1 MGGQYEREAM
11 TILASQNESSETIRE
26 SIRMGA
32 TFDRAYLLM
41 NVLAATIASY
51 GLFANS
57 PAVVIGAMI
66 VAMLLGPI
74 AGIALALVDTDMK
87 FLLKS
92 LSTLLAGA
100 IGVMITAFIVGTI
113 HKDIPITNEIMAR
126 TAPNLLDLMIALAG
140 GAAGA
145 YATVS
150 PRLSVA
156 FVGVAIATA
165 LVPPLS
171 SAGIL
176 FARGEVD
183 LGIGALL
190 LTFTNMVAIQFA
202 CSVVLWFTGFRKVTR
217 ISGHSFFTFIRRNVV
232 SIAILLVLAVVLTNS
247 LHRVVARQIYETT
260 TRFTLQQKI
269 NSSLGSHLAVVQFET
284 NRGTT
289 IVRAVVRGPNP
300 PSPVQVAA
308 MEAELPSPPDDTE
321 LELRIRF
328 VQTEIINRDGPL
340 YEDNGF
346 GTSE

>member
-1 MGGQYEREAM
+1 MKTIPVLQNQYQEA
-11 TILASQNESSETIRE
+11 IRE
-26 SIRMGA
+26 SICKDA

-74 AGIALALVDTDMK
+74 AGIALALVDSDMK

-92 LSTLLAGA
+92 LSTLLAGTC
-100 IGVMITAFIVGTI
+100 GVIISAFIVGTI
-113 HKDIPITNEIMAR
+113 HKDIPITNEIIAR

-150 PRLSVA
+150 PRLSIA

-176 FARGEVD
+176 FARGEVG

-190 LTFTNMVAIQFA
+190 LTLTNMVAIQFA
-202 CSVVLWFTGFRKVTR
+202 FSVVLWFTGFRHVTR
-217 ISGHSFFTFIRRNVV
+217 ISGHSLFTFVRSNAV
-232 SIAILLVLAVVLTNS
+232 SIAILLVLAIVLTNS
-247 LHRVVARQIYETT
+247 LQRVVAKQIYETT
-260 TRFTLQQKI
+260 TQFTLQQEI
-269 NSSLGSHLAVVQFET
+269 NSSLGSHLVVVQFET
-284 NRGTT
+284 IPGTT

-300 PSPVQVAA
+300 PSAAQVAA
-308 MEAELPSPPDDTE
+308 METKLPSPPDGTE
-321 LELRIRF
+321 VELRVRF

>member
-1 MGGQYEREAM
+1 MKTIPVLQNQYQEA
-11 TILASQNESSETIRE
+11 IRE
-26 SIRMGA
+26 SIRKDA

-41 NVLAATIASY
+41 NILAATIASY

-74 AGIALALVDTDMK
+74 AGIALALVDSDMK

-92 LSTLLAGA
+92 LSTLLAGTC
-100 IGVMITAFIVGTI
+100 GVIISAFIIGTI
-113 HKDIPITNEIMAR
+113 HKNIPITNEIIAR

-150 PRLSVA
+150 PRLSIA

-176 FARGEVD
+176 FARGEVG

-190 LTFTNMVAIQFA
+190 LTLTNMVTIQFA
-202 CSVVLWFTGFRKVTR
+202 FSVVLWFTGFRHVTR
-217 ISGHSFFTFIRRNVV
+217 ISGHSLFTFVRSNAV
-232 SIAILLVLAVVLTNS
+232 SIAILFVLAIVLTNS
-247 LHRVVARQIYETT
+247 LQRVVAKQIYETT
-260 TRFTLQQKI
+260 TQFTLQQDV
-269 NSSLGSHLAVVQFET
+269 NSSLGSHLVAVQFET
-284 NRGTT
+284 IPGAT
-289 IVRAVVRGPNP
+289 IVRAIVRGPHP
-300 PSPVQVAA
+300 PSATQVAA
-308 MEAELPSPPDDTE
+308 METKLPSPPDGSE
-321 LELRIRF
+321 VELRVRF
-328 VQTEIINRDGPL
+328 VQTEITNRDGPL
-340 YEDNGF
+340 YDDNRF

>member
-1 MGGQYEREAM
+1 
-11 TILASQNESSETIRE
+11 
-26 SIRMGA
+26 
-32 TFDRAYLLM
+32 M

-51 GLFANS
+51 GLFTNS

-74 AGIALALVDTDMK
+74 AGIALALVDSDMK
-87 FLLKS
+87 YLLKS
-92 LSTLLAGA
+92 LSTLLAGTCA
-100 IGVMITAFIVGTI
+100 VIVSAFIVGTI
-113 HKDIPITNEIMAR
+113 HKNIPITNEIIAR

-150 PRLSVA
+150 PRLSIA

-176 FARGEVD
+176 FARGEVG

-202 CSVVLWFTGFRKVTR
+202 FSVVLWFSGFRHVTR
-217 ISGHSFFTFIRRNVV
+217 ISGHSLFTFIRSNAV
-232 SIAILLVLAVVLTNS
+232 SIAILLVLAIVLTNS
-247 LHRVVARQIYETT
+247 LQRVVARQIYETT
-260 TRFTLQQKI
+260 TQFTLQQEI
-269 NSSLGSHLAVVQFET
+269 NSSLGSHLVVVQFET
-284 NRGTT
+284 IPGTT
-289 IVRAVVRGPNP
+289 IVRAVVRGPKP
-300 PSPVQVAA
+300 PSAAQVAV
-308 MEAELPSPPDDTE
+308 METKLPSPPDGTE
-321 LELRIRF
+321 VELRVRF
-328 VQTEIINRDGPL
+328 VQTEIISRDGLL

-346 GTSE
+346 ETSE

>member
-1 MGGQYEREAM
+1 M
-11 TILASQNESSETIRE
+11 TDPSPENQEQETIRE
-26 SIRMGA
+26 NIRKGA

-74 AGIALALVDTDMK
+74 AGVALALVDSDMK

-92 LSTLLAGA
+92 MSTLLGGTM
-100 IGVMITAFIVGTI
+100 GVMVSAFIVGII
-113 HKDIPITNEIMAR
+113 HKDIPITNEIMVR

-150 PRLSVA
+150 PRLSIA

-176 FARGEVD
+176 FARGEGD
-183 LGIGALL
+183 LGTGAILL
-190 LTFTNMVAIQFA
+190 ALTNMVAIQFA
-202 CSVVLWFTGFRKVTR
+202 FSVVLWFTGFRHVTR
-217 ISGHSFFTFIRRNVV
+217 TSGHSLFTFARRNAV
-232 SIAILLVLAVVLTNS
+232 SITILLVLAVVLTNS
-247 LHRVVARQIYETT
+247 LQRVVARQIFETT
-260 TRFTLQQKI
+260 SRFTLHQEI
-269 NSSLGSHLAVVQFET
+269 NNSLGSHLVVVQFET
-284 NRGTT
+284 IPETT
-289 IVRAVVRGPNP
+289 IIRAVVRGPNP
-300 PSPVQVAA
+300 PSAAQVAA
-308 MEAELPSPPDDTE
+308 LEAELPAPPDGTKV
-321 LELRIRF
+321 ELRVRF

-340 YEDNGF
+340 Y
-346 GTSE
+346 SIAL